1 MKISLDTNVI
11 LDTIQDRAG
20 KEHAERIM
28 QMSDDDKF
36 IRCYTSFLTMANTAY
51 VLRKGRTK
59 DQVISLLRESSSM
72 CHVLSMYDTHF
83 FSALKIDTPDFEDA
97 LQIACAESKE
107 CDVIITHD
115 TKHFRGYT
123 CIPVYT
129 PEEFLSRCE
138 GLS

>member
-1 MKISLDTNVI
+1 MKIYLDTNVI

-20 KEHAERIM
+20 KEDAERIM
-28 QMSDDDKF
+28 QMADDDNS

-59 DQVISLLRESSSM
+59 EQIISLLRESSSK
-72 CHVLSMYDTHF
+72 CNVLSMYDTHF
-83 FSALKIDTPDFEDA
+83 YSALKIDSPDFEDA

-129 PEEFLSRCE
+129 PEEFLMKCKGIS
-138 GLS
+138 